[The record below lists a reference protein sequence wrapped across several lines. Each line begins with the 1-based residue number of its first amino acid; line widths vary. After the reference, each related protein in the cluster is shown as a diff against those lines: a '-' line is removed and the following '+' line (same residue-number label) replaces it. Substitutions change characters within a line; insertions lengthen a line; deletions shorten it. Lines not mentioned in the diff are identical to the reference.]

1 MSKPRPTGAASGA
14 PARAGNNLRG
24 RAGPPASGPSY
35 PASAAAPASAS
46 AAARRPAASSVA
58 SSSSSRA
65 SGEDG
70 LQAQGLKLVNGDQE
84 FSILDNKVT
93 IGRRKECDVCL
104 ADDPLVSGNHCEITN
119 GFALDSGSTNGTTLN
134 GVALKQGVKKMLKAG
149 DKLQIGDRILRIEV
163 GAPRSA
169 EDGGQDLSRS
179 KKFMGGIGSKDKD
192 GKDSSKDKSDDSA
205 SSSSSSQ
212 KESDED
218 AKLTVEELMDKEFAK
233 IIGHDGLKK
242 QLRQFYK
249 KVQLDQIRIKAG
261 KEKDAKRLYHMI
273 FSGPPGTGQC
283 STAQRS
289 AGAAAARED
298 TKQRRGSDDAATSGR
313 QENSCERLQRVPCSC
328 LSLLLTSLSFVCLAL
343 LSLRCCF
350 PAASI
355 QGKTTMANLVSKIML
370 KMKLVSSDKVVFVN
384 NALELLGSYVGQ
396 TPAKVDAKVAEAKGG
411 IMFIDEAYSIV
422 KGGGDRD
429 SNGGQFGREA
439 IDTIMKVRDKH
450 ERKQR
455 RQPR

>member
-1 MSKPRPTGAASGA
+1 MSKQPRPTGGASGA

-24 RAGPPASGPSY
+24 RAGPPPPFQPVV
-35 PASAAAPASAS
+35 PASAAS
-46 AAARRPAASSVA
+46 AAPARRPAASSA
-58 SSSSSRA
+58 ASSSSRA
-65 SGEDG
+65 SGDDG

-134 GVALKQGVKKMLKAG
+134 NVPLKQGVKKMLKAG

-163 GAPRSA
+163 GAPRGS

-179 KKFMGGIGSKDKD
+179 KKFMGGIGNKESGSGKD
-192 GKDSSKDKSDDSA
+192 GGKEKADDSA
-205 SSSSSSQ
+205 SSSSSQ

-283 STAQRS
+283 RETAQGEPINS
-289 AGAAAARED
+289 
-298 TKQRRGSDDAATSGR
+298 TPGR
-313 QENSCERLQRVPCSC
+313 
-328 LSLLLTSLSFVCLAL
+328 A
-343 LSLRCCF
+343 
-350 PAASI
+350 
-355 QGKTTMANLVSKIML
+355 
-370 KMKLVSSDKVVFVN
+370 
-384 NALELLGSYVGQ
+384 
-396 TPAKVDAKVAEAKGG
+396 
-411 IMFIDEAYSIV
+411 
-422 KGGGDRD
+422 
-429 SNGGQFGREA
+429 
-439 IDTIMKVRDKH
+439 
-450 ERKQR
+450 
-455 RQPR
+455 